1 MKALRWSSGL
11 IAATAL
17 LAGCGAGGGA
27 KGCSGVT
34 LETEQNEMFGR
45 IDATITN
52 KTNEPKLVTV
62 AIVSD
67 GERGKENTMRV
78 DAKDV
83 AETSVGNMTKSVRE
97 RTSLELV
104 QCE

>member
-17 LAGCGAGGGA
+17 LAGCGGGA

-67 GERGKENTMRV
+67 GERGKENTRALETPCYITPS
-78 DAKDV
+78 AKKL
-83 AETSVGNMTKSVRE
+83 S
-97 RTSLELV
+97 
-104 QCE
+104 

>member
-1 MKALRWSSGL
+1 MKKLQWGSGGV
-11 IAATAL
+11 AATVL
-17 LAGCGAGGGA
+17 LAGCGGGGA

-34 LETEQNEMFGR
+34 LETEQNDLFGT

-62 AIVSD
+62 AIVND